1 MPHRRRCRRPRVV
14 DPVEPLPG
22 YDPNFDVYCSESLG
36 CVAGAP
42 WAVETPVLTTLSPVQ
57 EYWYRMATLGPY
69 VLPYP
74 GCPGYGYPYS
84 PCGGYRGSGC
94 GPYSPLG
101 QYGPFSPSAPYG
113 YGHGHGCGCHSH
125 HHDKPHCP
133 DCNVKVFINQDGTTT
148 TEPPAE

>member
-1 MPHRRRCRRPRVV
+1 MPHRRRSCRRPRYVEPV
-14 DPVEPLPG
+14 DPLPA

-42 WAVETPVLTTLSPVQ
+42 WAVETVSGPPVLNPVQ
-57 EYWYRMATLGPY
+57 EYWYRMSTLGPY

-74 GCPGYGYPYS
+74 GCPGYGFPYS
-84 PCGGYRGSGC
+84 PCGGYRGAAC
-94 GPYSPLG
+94 GP
-101 QYGPFSPSAPYG
+101 YGPFSPTAPYG
-113 YGHGHGCGCHSH
+113 YGHGNGCGCHNHHH